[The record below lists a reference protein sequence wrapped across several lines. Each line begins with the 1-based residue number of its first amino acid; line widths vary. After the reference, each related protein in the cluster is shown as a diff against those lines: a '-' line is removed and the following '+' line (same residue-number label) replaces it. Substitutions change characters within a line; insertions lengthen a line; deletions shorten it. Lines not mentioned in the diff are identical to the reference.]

1 MSAQTPPASLH
12 TIRLQGLSIST
23 FAAAAG
29 LLTLIG
35 LGVRLAWVAYVD
47 TIPLGGDPHWYYVV
61 GQNIAQG
68 HGFVANRNEVWEI
81 PGPGEPTAFW
91 PPGYP
96 FALGAVFKIF
106 GVGWT
111 QAQVLNAV
119 CGALA
124 IPFVYAIGSRI
135 FSRRVGLTA
144 AGIFAVFPS
153 AIAGV
158 PVLFPEPLFVL
169 IMLAAFWLLVSYPLH
184 TRQAWPALVGF
195 GVLTGIALLTR
206 GQAAAFLPI
215 AALYWLSDGG
225 WRAAV
230 RTTLLAGIIAAILIA
245 PWTVRNAVEL
255 NAFIPISTN
264 SGAALRVGHAP
275 DSIGTTR
282 WTEDEIDGF
291 RMWESIYRPEWEVK
305 GYREYTNRAI
315 EYALTHP
322 LDEVRLSGLKVYHLY
337 RGDSSTVE
345 WLTTLGATP
354 IGPDGFETFLRWLI
368 DITYYVLLFGA
379 LLSIPLWFRRNAN
392 CWLLVNSIIMWTLF
406 HIAFLGE
413 PRYHVP
419 LYPVLVIMFAAG
431 AWALWNRVAPRRAT
445 RDRGA
450 RAAGHAVA

>member
-1 MSAQTPPASLH
+1 MSAQTPPASIHRLH
-12 TIRLQGLSIST
+12 VQGLSVST

-29 LLTLIG
+29 ALTLLG
-35 LGVRLAWVAYVD
+35 LAIRLAWVAYVD

-61 GQNIAQG
+61 GQNIADG

-96 FALGAVFKIF
+96 FALGAVFQFF

-111 QAQVLNAV
+111 QAGVFNAI

-124 IPFVYAIGSRI
+124 IPFVYAIGARI
-135 FSRRVGLTA
+135 FSRPVGVIA
-144 AGIFAVFPS
+144 AAIYAVFPS

-158 PVLFPEPLFVL
+158 PVLFPEPLFML
-169 IMLAAFWLLVSYPLH
+169 IMVAAFWLLVRYPMH
-184 TRQAWPALVGF
+184 EHRAWPALIGF
-195 GVLTGIALLTR
+195 GVLVGMALLTR

-215 AALYWLSDGG
+215 AALYWAGVAG
-225 WRAAV
+225 WRAAI
-230 RTTLLAGIIAAILIA
+230 RTTVLSGIVALIIIA

-282 WTEDEIDGF
+282 WTDDEIDGF

-305 GYREYTNRAI
+305 GYREYTNRAV

-322 LDEVRLSGLKVYHLY
+322 VDEVRLSGLKIYHLY
-337 RGDSSTVE
+337 RGDSSTVD

-354 IGPDGFETFLRWLI
+354 VGPDGFETFLRWLI

-379 LLSIPLWFRRNAN
+379 LLSMPLWLRKEPGP
-392 CWLLVNSIIMWTLF
+392 LLLLNTIIMWTLF

-419 LYPVLVIMFAAG
+419 LYPVLTIAFAAG
-431 AWALWNRVAPRRAT
+431 AWALWKRVGPEGPSA
-445 RDRGA
+445 
-450 RAAGHAVA
+450 